1 MGQPGKRAPTVEI
14 CESDR
19 NFEPLAM
26 RPHVI
31 GPYPF
36 DPNLLAQG
44 IPPDDRVTFQENIYG
59 PLEGTPLPQGP
70 APAPGAPGPAP
81 AEAVP
86 PAAAAPTVPPVAPPG
101 PVVAPSAF
109 SPGNTGGPSVA
120 IATYDPKTGQFAT
133 PDGGVYR
140 QTNLVAP
147 SGERSWEDLLPT
159 A

>member
-1 MGQPGKRAPTVEI
+1 
-14 CESDR
+14 
-19 NFEPLAM
+19 M

-31 GPYPF
+31 GPYPI
-36 DPNLLAQG
+36 DPNLLSQG

-59 PLEGTPLPQGP
+59 PLEGTPLPPGPP
-70 APAPGAPGPAP
+70 APAGGVPAPAEGVPAP

-86 PAAAAPTVPPVAPPG
+86 APAEVVPPAPPVIP
-101 PVVAPSAF
+101 PVPTVAPSAF
-109 SPGNTGGPSVA
+109 SPAGSPGPSVA

-140 QTNLVAP
+140 QPDLVRTG
-147 SGERSWEDLLPT
+147 GERSWEDLLPT